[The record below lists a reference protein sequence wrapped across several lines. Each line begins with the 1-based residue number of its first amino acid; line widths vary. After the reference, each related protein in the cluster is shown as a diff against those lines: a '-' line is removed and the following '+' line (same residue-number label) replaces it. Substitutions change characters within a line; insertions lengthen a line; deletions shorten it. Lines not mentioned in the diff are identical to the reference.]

1 LPKIRYVLAKKQKSM
16 AGVYIHIP
24 FCRQKC
30 YYCDFYKTVNTG
42 LTDRFISV
50 LLKEIKIRKNYLQ
63 GEPVETIY
71 FGGGTPSVLNE
82 QELNQILS
90 SVLTEFQVLPKAEIT
105 FEANPDDLDFEYLK
119 SLKRS
124 GINRLSIG
132 IQAFQNEHLK
142 KMNRRHN
149 SEQAKHSV
157 ENAVKAG
164 FLNISVDLIYGLPD
178 LTRQQWSDSL
188 KKVMALPVQHI
199 SAYHLTY
206 HQGTPFYTWLKK
218 GTLKELDEAESIEQ
232 FNRLIEETGKAGF
245 EQYEISNFAKNEMY
259 SKHNTAYWTGK
270 KYLGLG
276 PSAHSFNGETRQWN
290 FAHIESYLKAFE
302 IDSPFFE
309 IEKLTENE
317 KYNEYIL
324 THLRTK
330 WGVSYSF
337 IEENFGK
344 KRASFFLTTIQ
355 KYKQTGKVMQQNG
368 IFTLSHE
375 GVFVSDDIL
384 ANLMII

>member
-1 LPKIRYVLAKKQKSM
+1 M

-42 LTDRFISV
+42 LTERFISV
-50 LLKEIKIRKNYLQ
+50 LLKEINLRKNYLEH
-63 GEPVETIY
+63 EPVETIY
-71 FGGGTPSVLNE
+71 FGGGTPSVLTE
-82 QELNQILS
+82 VQLSKILS
-90 SVLTEFQVLPKAEIT
+90 AIDAGFDISEKTEIT
-105 FEANPDDLDFEYLK
+105 FEANPDDLKIDYIK
-119 SLKRS
+119 GLKRV

-132 IQAFQNEHLK
+132 IQAFQNRHLE

-149 SEQAKHSV
+149 REQAKRSV
-157 ENAVKAG
+157 EDAANEG
-164 FLNISVDLIYGLPD
+164 FSNISVDLIYGLPS
-178 LTRQQWSDSL
+178 LTILQWEESL
-188 KKVMALPVQHI
+188 REVFALPVQHL

-206 HQGTPFYTWLKK
+206 HEGTPFYTWLKK
-218 GTLKELDEAESIEQ
+218 GTLKELDEAKSIEQ
-232 FNRLIEETGKAGF
+232 FNILVREAGKAGF

-276 PSAHSFNGETRQWN
+276 PSAHSFNGESRQWN

-302 IDSPFFE
+302 FDSPFFE
-309 IEKLTENE
+309 IENLTENE
-317 KYNEYIL
+317 KFNEYIL
-324 THLRTK
+324 TRLRTK
-330 WGVSYSF
+330 WGVSCAL
-337 IEENFGK
+337 IEEMFGK
-344 KRASFFLTTIQ
+344 ERATLFLATIQ
-355 KYKQTGKVMQQNG
+355 KYKQTGKVIQQND